1 MCGICG
7 IISREKVEKIDLRIQ
22 QMLNAI
28 SHRGP
33 NAEGKVMTLEEAT
46 TLLTRVLVD
55 LAQNAVHNKRLT
67 DYADELERYI
77 LANESKINKC

>member
-1 MCGICG
+1 M
-7 IISREKVEKIDLRIQ
+7 K
-22 QMLNAI
+22 
-28 SHRGP
+28 

-77 LANESKINKC
+77 AALQEEELKKENEEEKDEPKAE

>member
-1 MCGICG
+1 
-7 IISREKVEKIDLRIQ
+7 
-22 QMLNAI
+22 
-28 SHRGP
+28 
-33 NAEGKVMTLEEAT
+33 MTLEEAT

-77 LANESKINKC
+77 AALQEESKEKEEENEPEITE

>member
-1 MCGICG
+1 
-7 IISREKVEKIDLRIQ
+7 
-22 QMLNAI
+22 
-28 SHRGP
+28 
-33 NAEGKVMTLEEAT
+33 MTREEAT

-77 LANESKINKC
+77 AALDEQEREQAEETNEPEAE

>member
-1 MCGICG
+1 
-7 IISREKVEKIDLRIQ
+7 
-22 QMLNAI
+22 
-28 SHRGP
+28 
-33 NAEGKVMTLEEAT
+33 MTLEEAT

-77 LANESKINKC
+77 AELQKEELNKDKEEKEDEPKAE